1 MSLKRPA
8 EHVRHL
14 YLADRW
20 SGKVR
25 GNSHDVFPVVTIGLT
40 LPPRHTT
47 GRVVRIILMTPTAAA
62 AAYGARA
69 DEYINAVGRIDHA
82 DDADVTRIGEWAQS
96 VDGPILDVG
105 CGPGQ
110 WTHWLATQ
118 GIDIEGID
126 PAREFIDRA
135 RRMHP
140 EVPYRI
146 GRAENLDVPSSS
158 LGGVLAWY
166 SLIHSAPG
174 EVAAV
179 LREFSR
185 CVRPGGSLLLGF
197 FTAAEHGSFDH
208 AVTTAYHWPID
219 SLEALVEDAGF
230 TVTHA
235 TTRSGRP
242 ERTHGEIIAVRN

>member
-1 MSLKRPA
+1 
-8 EHVRHL
+8 
-14 YLADRW
+14 
-20 SGKVR
+20 
-25 GNSHDVFPVVTIGLT
+25 
-40 LPPRHTT
+40 
-47 GRVVRIILMTPTAAA
+47 MTSTVAAG
-62 AAYGARA
+62 AYGARA

-82 DDADVTRIGEWAQS
+82 ADADLQLIGEWAQS

-140 EVPYRI
+140 EVPYRF

-166 SLIHSAPG
+166 SLIHSSPDKVATALG
-174 EVAAV
+174 EFA
-179 LREFSR
+179 R
-185 CVRPGGSLLLGF
+185 CVRSGGCLLLGF
-197 FTAAEHGSFDH
+197 FTAPEHGPFDH
-208 AVTTAYHWPID
+208 AVTTAYHWPLD
-219 SLEALVEDAGF
+219 ALEKLVGEAGF

-235 TTRSGRP
+235 ATRSGRP
-242 ERTHGEIIAVRN
+242 ERTHGEIIAVRNSDATSP